1 LLIIIDGTHNHA
13 GAKTLT
19 KTITDLFPNKKPI
32 FLVSVMKDKQV
43 DKILSTFKKIAG
55 QIIFTQM
62 PLTRGQEVNKL
73 NRSSDAQFRKI
84 ADCQKAFEFFYSL
97 LNKKSIGV
105 VTGSLFFS
113 SHVKKNFLSD
123 LKNS

>member
-1 LLIIIDGTHNHA
+1 LLIIDGTHNYA
-13 GAKTLT
+13 GAKTLN

-43 DKILSTFKKIAG
+43 DKILSAFKKIAD

-73 NRSSDAQFRKI
+73 SRSSDAQFRKI
-84 ADCQKAFEFFYSL
+84 TDCQKAFEFFYSL
-97 LNKKSIGV
+97 LNKKSIGI
-105 VTGSLFFS
+105 VTGSLFFYYQI
-113 SHVKKNFLSD
+113 KKILLFD
-123 LKNS
+123 F